1 MVTASLAAWAASVV
15 IDPFVSGFTLLAD
28 RIADP
33 WLAGLMATVLWHYC
47 CEPARWWFYLRTA
60 ASDRYRTLFHV
71 FSLTALVG
79 YLFPAKL
86 GLLLRIVLLRR
97 FTGLPASVVSAW
109 MFVDGLLY
117 YAFWAIAALMGGMYL
132 LTHGVDRMGVI
143 LSVTTGVIVCMLV
156 LVVLWKCGL
165 RLQIHPQRRFKGLAR
180 RWQETTS
187 CLRRGL
193 MPAGLLAAALVAL
206 SDVLVYSLRH
216 AVLLGLL
223 GHELSWSTVL
233 AISSVS
239 VFAGLLSLMPMGLGG
254 YDLTLLLLL
263 GHYQIPATDGIWV
276 AAGNRAANLAV
287 AVVLGGWSG
296 VAIGIRRFSRS
307 EFEHLADQVQ
317 SAGAS
322 SADKR

>member
-1 MVTASLAAWAASVV
+1 MVSASLAARTADVV

-28 RIADP
+28 RIASP

-47 CEPARWWFYLRTA
+47 CEPARWWFYLRTTA
-60 ASDRYRTLFHV
+60 ADRYRTLFHV
-71 FSLTALVG
+71 FSLTALVS

-97 FTGLPASVVSAW
+97 FTELSTPAVSAW

-117 YAFWAIAALMGGMYL
+117 YAFWAAAALLGGAYL
-132 LTHGVDRMGVI
+132 LAHGVGRLGTALPVAGGIIAGV
-143 LSVTTGVIVCMLV
+143 LV
-156 LVVLWKCGL
+156 LVVLWRRGL
-165 RLQIHPQRRFKGLAR
+165 RLPVRLQGRFERLAQ
-180 RWQETTS
+180 RWQETAS

-193 MPAGLLAAALVAL
+193 APAGMAAAVLIAL

-223 GHELSWSTVL
+223 GHDLNWPTVL

-239 VFAGLLSLMPMGLGG
+239 VFAGLMSLMPMGLGG

-263 GHYQIPATDGIWV
+263 GHCQIPAADGLWV
-276 AAGNRAANLAV
+276 AAGNRAANLA
-287 AVVLGGWSG
+287 AAAVLGVWGG
-296 VAIGIRRFSRS
+296 AALGLRRFSRS
-307 EFEHLADQVQ
+307 EFERLTAQAQ
-317 SAGAS
+317 SADAS
-322 SADKR
+322 SADRR